1 MYIIYTLVY
10 MNLFNAIYII
20 YNLLPN
26 TCKKQDKLQL
36 LNARSAVI
44 STESSKRV
52 LDTSTVAAAATAT
65 AVTASAAAAAGNTHC
80 QEGKQ
85 RIYVS
90 ALFTVCLSFLN
101 GSPYA

>member
-1 MYIIYTLVY
+1 

-26 TCKKQDKLQL
+26 ICKKQDKLQL